1 MGAPQGGDKKP
12 MDMRPGG
19 GPRRGMNMIAEKPKN
34 MKKTLSRL
42 LKYIVTNK
50 FMIIMLVAS
59 VIISALLNL
68 AGHSGRGTE
77 IPHAVDR

>member
-1 MGAPQGGDKKP
+1 MNNTQKPVGAPQGGDKKP

-50 FMIIMLVAS
+50 
-59 VIISALLNL
+59 
-68 AGHSGRGTE
+68 
-77 IPHAVDR
+77 